1 LPEADVVAAEGDK
14 QAQVPAPKTAVVVI
28 HGMGEQ
34 RPMETLRGL
43 VQALWTCDSDITGPH
58 DRTIYSKPDAITG
71 SFELR
76 RITTRNV
83 KLEND
88 YQKRVDFF
96 EFYWAHLMTGNTI
109 KGVASWLAGTPA
121 RLLGGFVVSRVCF
134 LQERRD
140 ESRRK
145 SNRVSVESAGNFA
158 IRLGGFEGQAL
169 R

>member
-1 LPEADVVAAEGDK
+1 
-14 QAQVPAPKTAVVVI
+14 
-28 HGMGEQ
+28 MGEQ

-121 RLLGGFVVSRVCF
+121 AF
-134 LQERRD
+134 
-140 ESRRK
+140 
-145 SNRVSVESAGNFA
+145 
-158 IRLGGFEGQAL
+158 
-169 R
+169 